1 MEPVPADAG
10 APASARLRPE
20 AYPGDAEIVA
30 RVRAGDA
37 ALFEVLMRRYN
48 VRLYRAV
55 RSVLRDEAE
64 VEDVMQQAYL
74 RAYAALGEFEG
85 LSSFSTWLLRI
96 GFNEALQR
104 LRGRRRVSPVEL
116 EEGTEGSM
124 DGQPSPEERA
134 ASRQA
139 LGLLE
144 GAIDRLPPIHR
155 TVIMLRDVE
164 DLSTEETAT
173 VLQVSED
180 VVKVRL
186 HRARAALREAMEE
199 QLGSSAREAFPFRA
213 PRCDRVVAAVMA
225 RIMPSRG

>member
-1 MEPVPADAG
+1 MDTA
-10 APASARLRPE
+10 ARLRPE
-20 AYPGDAEIVA
+20 TYPEDDEIVA

-37 ALFEVLMRRYN
+37 ALFEVLIRRHN
-48 VRLYRAV
+48 ARLYRAV

-104 LRGRRRVSPVEL
+104 LRGRRRGSPVEL

-124 DGQPSPEERA
+124 DGQPNPEERA

-144 GAIDRLPPIHR
+144 EAIDRLPPIHR
-155 TVIMLRDVE
+155 TVILLREVE
-164 DLSTEETAT
+164 GLTTEEAAA
-173 VLQVSED
+173 VLEVSAA

-186 HRARAALREAMEE
+186 HRARAALRAELTRE
-199 QLGSSAREAFPFRA
+199 LGRGAREAFPFPA
-213 PRCDRVVAAVMA
+213 ERCDRIVRAVLG
-225 RIMPSRG
+225 RILGR